1 MPRQAIDLEPFK
13 AQIIALF
20 NSGSSC
26 QSIQQRLHDRHSID
40 VSERTINNRLR
51 DWGHWQSQT
60 RYDRTSM
67 HDNAL
72 KERIRALF
80 FEAGLEERD
89 LLRTLQR
96 EGWNIKPR
104 TLRCLRTSLGLVRR
118 TNDPITRQAQV
129 LEVREDLINSIENGQ
144 TEGYGRGFLHQYIR
158 QQGHVITRDRLFQ
171 VYKDISPLSVRRRL
185 LNMQRHKGAY
195 IVPGPNKIWS
205 IDGYLKL
212 ANYGIEIYAAIDTY
226 SRYVIWIYIGIS
238 ARTAVSVLHQ
248 FLDTLSSTKAMPEII
263 RSDRG
268 TETVLISSAQH
279 RLRQVLAPDLSFADC
294 YIYGTSTANVR
305 IESWWETWN
314 YHKIRKQPKRPY
326 LPVGKPFINYYHPP
340 DLVSD
345 YSISVDQE
353 LLKALQKEVQQF
365 NPDQYLPDETNTWV
379 SQQLSELE
387 FDPTAFQN
395 SNYHDRFAPYHTTYM
410 ELRRRVQNHINLGDK
425 PILRLL
431 ENMVIYQTAIPSNL
445 LSVYTADT

>member
-279 RLRQVLAPDLSFADC
+279 R
-294 YIYGTSTANVR
+294 
-305 IESWWETWN
+305 
-314 YHKIRKQPKRPY
+314 
-326 LPVGKPFINYYHPP
+326 
-340 DLVSD
+340 
-345 YSISVDQE
+345 
-353 LLKALQKEVQQF
+353 
-365 NPDQYLPDETNTWV
+365 
-379 SQQLSELE
+379 
-387 FDPTAFQN
+387 
-395 SNYHDRFAPYHTTYM
+395 
-410 ELRRRVQNHINLGDK
+410 
-425 PILRLL
+425 
-431 ENMVIYQTAIPSNL
+431 
-445 LSVYTADT
+445 